1 MQNWVP
7 TRWLPT
13 LWILSGEWRAHP
25 VRMGLAVLAI
35 AVGVA
40 LGFAVHM
47 VNSAALASF
56 GRAVASVQGRAD
68 VAVRARSAAGLEEG
82 LYPKLARLPQV
93 QAINSQ
99 ILSVLQPEQAAEF
112 DEALA
117 RLQDR
122 AQALLAERSP
132 DLPKANRRQGQR
144 GKDAA

>member
-56 GRAVASVQGRAD
+56 GRAVASRFQK
-68 VAVRARSAAGLEEG
+68 
-82 LYPKLARLPQV
+82 KLDRLPNIGAADMT
-93 QAINSQ
+93 AITHGGTSN
-99 ILSVLQPEQAAEF
+99 
-112 DEALA
+112 ALA
-117 RLQDR
+117 ATTATKPPSIRLS
-122 AQALLAERSP
+122 AIGSV
-132 DLPKANRRQGQR
+132 NSVSCSRR
-144 GKDAA
+144 